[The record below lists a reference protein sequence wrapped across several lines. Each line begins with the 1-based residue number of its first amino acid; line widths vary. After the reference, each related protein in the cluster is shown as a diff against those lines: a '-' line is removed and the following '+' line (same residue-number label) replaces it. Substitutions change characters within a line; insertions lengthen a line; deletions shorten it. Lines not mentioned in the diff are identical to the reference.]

1 MDKLIL
7 RYHIDT
13 ISGVVKFFLRNLI
26 YRIKYRPVK
35 AVKNNVLYF
44 VFEPNRKHPGIA
56 DRLKAIISLYNHCKK
71 HGYAFKIYF
80 DTPFKLS
87 NYLEPKYNWEASLNE
102 LEYSIIDTK
111 IINEQSRHPLPNLA
125 KDKQYHCYCYSGNEM
140 PRVFPNTGYK
150 WCDLFHE
157 LFKPSVVLNTA
168 YNELNITPRT
178 YISVHIRFVNALEYF
193 ENTFFDNHLKTQQ
206 ERDNLINRCK
216 DAIMEIHK
224 KHDGLDVY
232 VFSDSRV
239 FLDSIGELPVKI
251 LGKENIG
258 HISEGSNSMIELKSF
273 LDLYVISQSKEV
285 YRFIAPELYNWSGY
299 AKLAATIGD
308 IKMIDKKI

>member
-1 MDKLIL
+1 MEKIIIRYYIDRAKGYIKRFLIN
-7 RYHIDT
+7 
-13 ISGVVKFFLRNLI
+13 S
-26 YRIKYRPVK
+26 KYRLK
-35 AVKNNVLYF
+35 FKFIRATKKNIVYL
-44 VFEPNRKHPGIA
+44 VFEPNIKHPGIA
-56 DRLKAIISLYNHCKK
+56 DRLKAIVSLYNHCKK
-71 HGYAFKIYF
+71 YDYQFKLF
-80 DTPFKLS
+80 FQTPFNLS
-87 NYLEPKYNWEASLNE
+87 DYLMPQFDWEAKLE
-102 LEYSIIDTK
+102 DLEYSCIDTK
-111 IINEQSRHPLPNLA
+111 IINMHPTPALV

-157 LFKPSVVLNTA
+157 LFKPSEVLGNA

-178 YISVHIRFVNALEYF
+178 YISVHIRFVNALEHF

-258 HISEGSNSMIELKSF
+258 HISEGTNSMIELKSF

-308 IKMIDKKI
+308 IPMTEQRI